1 MVWLGRVLRLSWI
14 ARQSRILWLN
24 WIVWQSRILWLN
36 WIVRQSRVLR
46 QSWIMWQSQVTQ
58 WNCAGRTRAASYAH
72 GKVAVRCAEQV
83 LDLSESQ
90 MNRLMPELR
99 VVKPN
104 GKCA

>member
-14 ARQSRILWLN
+14 ARQSRILRLN
-24 WIVWQSRILWLN
+24 WIVQ
-36 WIVRQSRVLR
+36 
-46 QSWIMWQSQVTQ
+46 QSQVTQ

-104 GKCA
+104 GKCAEHRRSDGQPRG

>member
-1 MVWLGRVLRLSWI
+1 MRQSRVLRLG
-14 ARQSRILWLN
+14 
-24 WIVWQSRILWLN
+24 
-36 WIVRQSRVLR
+36 RVLR
-46 QSWIMWQSQVTQ
+46 QSWIMRQSRVAQ
-58 WNCAGRTRAASYAH
+58 WNCAGRPRAASYAH

>member
-1 MVWLGRVLRLSWI
+1 MVWQSRVLRLS
-14 ARQSRILWLN
+14 RI
-24 WIVWQSRILWLN
+24 V
-36 WIVRQSRVLR
+36 
-46 QSWIMWQSQVTQ
+46 WQSQVTQ

-104 GKCA
+104 GKCAEHRRSDGQPRG

>member
-14 ARQSRILWLN
+14 ARQSRILRLN
-24 WIVWQSRILWLN
+24 WIVQ
-36 WIVRQSRVLR
+36 
-46 QSWIMWQSQVTQ
+46 QSQVTQ

-99 VVKPN
+99 VVKPTASAQN
-104 GKCA
+104 NRRSDGQPRG

>member
-1 MVWLGRVLRLSWI
+1 MAGPGIAAKPNSVAGPGLRLSWI

-36 WIVRQSRVLR
+36 WIVR
-46 QSWIMWQSQVTQ
+46 QSQVTQ

>member
-1 MVWLGRVLRLSWI
+1 MR
-14 ARQSRILWLN
+14 LN
-24 WIVWQSRILWLN
+24 WIVQQI
-36 WIVRQSRVLR
+36 RVA
-46 QSWIMWQSQVTQ
+46 Q

-104 GKCA
+104 GKCAEHRRSDG

>member
-1 MVWLGRVLRLSWI
+1 MRLSRIVWLGRGLRLSWI

-36 WIVRQSRVLR
+36 WIVR
-46 QSWIMWQSQVTQ
+46 QSQVTQ